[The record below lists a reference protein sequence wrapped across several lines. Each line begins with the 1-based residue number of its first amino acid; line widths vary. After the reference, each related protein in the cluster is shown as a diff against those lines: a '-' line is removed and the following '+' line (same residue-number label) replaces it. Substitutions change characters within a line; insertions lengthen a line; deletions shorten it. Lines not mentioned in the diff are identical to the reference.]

1 MQKAG
6 GVGRVQDCSDV
17 NVTLGAGVD
26 GYSITYDH
34 ASGKFVLSSVSGVG
48 ISKIQDADDV
58 NFSLGAGVDGYTVNY
73 DHDTGKFVLTAPV
86 VPGPSGISD
95 IQDADDVDVTLG
107 AGVDEYALC
116 YDHGTAKF
124 VLRQIAGVYVALVG
138 SAPYQSITNGLY
150 ITAHDSV
157 DSCGLKVTQGWD
169 GAEYTWQR
177 IFAVYTRSG
186 TEIFSCRGR
195 GMEGAG
201 LTLFMSANTIE
212 AADSLGLRVMTSLSG
227 VQALQCKSIL
237 VSGTYTTNMTVSAA
251 STIYGSPGASG
262 NLLLQSTMHATKGY
276 ILLHATG
283 GNCGIGNSAPGTP
296 LDINL
301 PDAATNTVSNVLT
314 VRHAS
319 SGTPAAGFGVALIF
333 GLESSTTENQS
344 AGRVYAVW
352 SESTHATRKA
362 QVVFTAYDTVERE
375 GIRIGA
381 NGSAATLGLLGA
393 TPSAQLAH
401 VADVKGDYAAGD
413 LDSEAE
419 VISMAN
425 AFAAAINSLN
435 ALVETFGLR
444 ASS

>member
-58 NFSLGAGVDGYTVNY
+58 NVS
-73 DHDTGKFVLTAPV
+73 
-86 VPGPSGISD
+86 
-95 IQDADDVDVTLG
+95 LG

-116 YDHGTAKF
+116 YDHGTTSF
-124 VLRQIAGVYVALVG
+124 VLRQISGIYVALTSPVAG
-138 SAPYQSITNGLY
+138 QNIAGGLN
-150 ITAHDSV
+150 IVPLDNVSSSGIV
-157 DSCGLKVTQGWD
+157 ITQGLTTGIADWQTLFAIYNKTPSLQMIIKARGSD
-169 GAEYTWQR
+169 GALVMQIPSVNTTPALDSYGIRVMSSGNAAQVLQAKAILFETAFSSD
-177 IFAVYTRSG
+177 ISGAVGG
-186 TEIFSCRGR
+186 TVYG
-195 GMEGAG
+195 GKDAG
-201 LTLFMSANTIE
+201 
-212 AADSLGLRVMTSLSG
+212 DSLKLE
-227 VQALQCKSIL
+227 
-237 VSGTYTTNMTVSAA
+237 
-251 STIYGSPGASG
+251 STF
-262 NLLLQSTMHATKGY
+262 NATKGY
-276 ILLHATG
+276 VLINSVG

-296 LDINL
+296 LDINY
-301 PDAATNTVSNVLT
+301 PSAVTNTVSNVLT
-314 VRHAS
+314 VRHSS

-333 GLESSTTENQS
+333 ALESTTTENQR

-352 SESTHATRKA
+352 SEATHATRKA
-362 QVVFTAYDTVERE
+362 QVVFTAYDTAERE

-381 NGSAATLGLLGA
+381 NGSAATIGFLGA

-401 VADVKGDYAAGD
+401 VADVKGDYAAGN

-425 AFAAAINSLN
+425 SLAAAINSLN